1 MPAKE
6 KKPKK
11 PRNIWT
17 LYFAQMLALQT
28 KGIDLEIDYEHELYR
43 NPMRIDVVVVKK
55 PENVV
60 LKNSAMRFFRNHNVI
75 EFKGPVDNLSVEKYN
90 KVMAYFYAYLAGN
103 KLNFDDVA
111 ITLVSIKRPQELL
124 DYLEKKRKYKIVSA
138 KESGIYYI
146 KADNLPATQLIVSK
160 EVKAAD
166 LIWVK
171 ALRNDL
177 TVEEGLE
184 ITKVFGENE
193 DVIQSLILANE
204 NLVEEMK
211 NMRVMTPKVRRIME
225 EVAGKTFVGVVRENQ
240 EAIAR
245 NMKAEG
251 FDLHAIGRV
260 TGLTFDEV
268 LNV

>member
-1 MPAKE
+1 MTEKQ

-75 EFKGPVDNLSVEKYN
+75 EFKGPVDNLSVKKYN

-103 KLNFDDVA
+103 NLNFDDVA

-124 DYLEKKRKYKIVSA
+124 DYLEKERKYEIIPA

-146 KADNLPATQLIVSK
+146 CSRDIPATQLIVSK
-160 EVKAAD
+160 EATAKD

-177 TVEEGLE
+177 TIEEGLE
-184 ITKVFGENE
+184 ITKVFGKDEE
-193 DVIQSLILANE
+193 VIQSLLLANE
-204 NLVEEMK
+204 NLVEEME
-211 NMRVMTPKVRRIME
+211 NMQTISPRVRGVLER
-225 EVAGKTFVGVVRENQ
+225 VSGKTFVGERRKQTE
-240 EAIAR
+240 EIAR
-245 NMKAEG
+245 NMKAKG
-251 FDLHAIGRV
+251 SDLHFIADV

>member
-1 MPAKE
+1 MTAKE

-75 EFKGPVDNLSVEKYN
+75 EFKGPNDNLTIQKYN

-103 KLNFDDVA
+103 NLNFDDVA

-124 DYLEKKRKYKIVSA
+124 DYLEKERKYEIIPA

-160 EVKAAD
+160 EATAKD

-177 TVEEGLE
+177 TVEEGVE
-184 ITKVFGENE
+184 VIKTFGENE
-193 DVIQSLILANE
+193 DVVQSLILANK
-204 NLVEEMK
+204 NLLEEADMMVK
-211 NMRVMTPKVRRIME
+211 DRETRKIIERLT
-225 EVAGKTFVGVVRENQ
+225 GKTFKGEMEKV
-240 EAIAR
+240 AR

-251 FDLHAIGRV
+251 ADLHFIGRV

-268 LNV
+268 LNA

>member
-1 MPAKE
+1 MTAKE

-75 EFKGPVDNLSVEKYN
+75 EFKGPNDNLTIQKYN

-103 KLNFDDVA
+103 ELIFDDVA

-124 DYLEKKRKYKIVSA
+124 EYLEKERKYKIIPA
-138 KESGIYYI
+138 KEKGIYYI

-166 LIWVK
+166 LIWIK

-177 TVEEGLE
+177 TIEEGVE
-184 ITKVFGENE
+184 VIKTFGENE
-193 DVIQSLILANE
+193 DVIQSLILANK
-204 NLVEEMK
+204 NLLEEADMMVK
-211 NMRVMTPKVRRIME
+211 DRETRRIIE
-225 EVAGKTFVGVVRENQ
+225 RLTGKTYAGERRK
-240 EAIAR
+240 EAEQIAR
-245 NMKAEG
+245 NMKDMGIDTNTIAK
-251 FDLHAIGRV
+251 A
-260 TGLTFDEV
+260 TGLFVDDI
-268 LNV
+268 LRL